1 MEESNL
7 LILSTSL
14 DEMFVMLKDKN
25 NKIYKVFMEANVWIL
40 LPGLKTCAKS
50 GKLFASG
57 TRRIHTSL
65 TWFGSEPLPK
75 KKGTVQANVKN

>member
-25 NKIYKVFMEANVWIL
+25 NKIYKKI
-40 LPGLKTCAKS
+40 C
-50 GKLFASG
+50 
-57 TRRIHTSL
+57 
-65 TWFGSEPLPK
+65 
-75 KKGTVQANVKN
+75 

>member
-25 NKIYKVFMEANVWIL
+25 NKIYKKNL
-40 LPGLKTCAKS
+40 L
-50 GKLFASG
+50 GK
-57 TRRIHTSL
+57 
-65 TWFGSEPLPK
+65 
-75 KKGTVQANVKN
+75 KNPEII

>member
-25 NKIYKVFMEANVWIL
+25 NKIYKKNL
-40 LPGLKTCAKS
+40 L
-50 GKLFASG
+50 GKKIRKLS
-57 TRRIHTSL
+57 S
-65 TWFGSEPLPK
+65 K
-75 KKGTVQANVKN
+75 CNK